1 MNYRKRLPWPRVKA
15 ELISKMTLMSPKIL
29 SDVYLSMFSFTP
41 QNMTI
46 HARGRD
52 RLFFITSL
60 SISLYVIEHSTNL
73 LILD

>member
-52 RLFFITSL
+52 RLFFYHFSKHKFVCHRAQHKFINT
-60 SISLYVIEHSTNL
+60 
-73 LILD
+73 